1 MLEGIAASPGLAIG
15 PALVLDTRR
24 PGIVHRR
31 IAKHAA
37 LQEMERFDQA
47 VLTAAAELRQVAEH
61 VRGTSARAEASI
73 LEAYIMMVEDESLRD
88 DVERRVAID
97 CQCAE
102 WALDSAIGDM
112 AEHLGRA
119 QDPYLAERRHDFEFV
134 RDRILRVLAGQDGN
148 LAVPDLSEPAVIVA
162 HDLSP
167 AETAAMS
174 RGQVLALI
182 TEVGT
187 RTSHTA
193 ILARALE
200 IPAVVGVGDILG
212 HVATGEKL
220 IADGLRGRVVLSPT
234 AEMVAA
240 ALDRAARH
248 SAVTRGLRELR
259 DTPAITQC
267 GVPIRLQANIE
278 LPGDAGS
285 VVLHG
290 AQGIGLY
297 RTEFIFV
304 DRSEPPTEDEQYE
317 IYRSVVE
324 TVAPLPVTLRTFDL
338 GGDKFTSLFPH
349 RADMN
354 PALGMRAVRLGLSR
368 PETLLPQLRAMLR
381 ASAHGNL
388 RILVPMVSTVW
399 ELRAVRQLLSDARRD
414 VVARGCDVASEVPLG
429 VMIEVPSA
437 AVLADLFAAEADF
450 MSIGTNDLVQYVLAV
465 DRTSREL
472 AALAS
477 PFDPAVLRLIRMVVE
492 AGKQHGRSV
501 GVCGAVAN
509 DPLAAALLV
518 GLGLR
523 DLSLES
529 SGIPEIKEAVRRISV
544 AEAEDVARR
553 AFELVLAE
561 EIEHL
566 VADAFAPRFADLMG
580 D

>member
-1 MLEGIAASPGLAIG
+1 MPEF
-15 PALVLDTRR
+15 T
-24 PGIVHRR
+24 
-31 IAKHAA
+31 
-37 LQEMERFDQA
+37 
-47 VLTAAAELRQVAEH
+47 
-61 VRGTSARAEASI
+61 
-73 LEAYIMMVEDESLRD
+73 
-88 DVERRVAID
+88 
-97 CQCAE
+97 
-102 WALDSAIGDM
+102 DM
-112 AEHLGRA
+112 AEQLGRA
-119 QDPYLAERRHDFEFV
+119 QDPYFAERSHDFEFV
-134 RDRILRVLAGQDGN
+134 RDRILRVLTGQPGH

-167 AETAAMS
+167 AETAGMS
-174 RGQVLALI
+174 RDQVLALV

-200 IPAVVGVGDILG
+200 IPAVVGVGEILG

-234 AEMVAA
+234 PEMVAT

-259 DTPAITQC
+259 DTPAVTRC
-267 GVPIRLQANIE
+267 GVAIRLQANIE
-278 LPGDAGS
+278 LPNEAGS

-324 TVAPLPVTLRTFDL
+324 TVAPMPVTLRTFDL
-338 GGDKFTSLFPH
+338 GSDKFAPLLPQSN
-349 RADMN
+349 DMN
-354 PALGMRAVRLGLSR
+354 PALGMRGVRLGLSR
-368 PETLLPQLRAMLR
+368 PETLMPQLRAMLR
-381 ASAHGNL
+381 ASAHGSL
-388 RILVPMVSTVW
+388 RILVPMVATVW
-399 ELRAVRQLLSDARRD
+399 ELRAVRQLLEDARRS
-414 VVARGCDVASEVPLG
+414 VVAHGHSVASHAPLG

-437 AVLADLFAAEADF
+437 AVVSGLFAAESDF
-450 MSIGTNDLVQYVLAV
+450 LSIGTNDLVQYALAV

-477 PFDPAVLRLIRMVVE
+477 PFDPAVLRLIRMVVQ
-492 AGKQHGRSV
+492 AGADNDCPV

-523 DLSLES
+523 DLSMES

-553 AFELVLAE
+553 AFDLIIAE